1 VVSLVSLESQLAAC
15 VLLVTVRNFLI
26 FEAEGTEVTTGYELL
41 RLQDAA
47 QSEPSCLVLK
57 EQQEDLG
64 KCSNPYRLVTRSVSL
79 WKQWEVQ
86 EEGIVAQDVGWR
98 DPGNAP
104 LVGTEPGGKLRGA
117 RAWCWLTCVGRSH
130 QEDAYLVQQYGE
142 ANGNR
147 KCLCVLT
154 RTGLTLMMQLATSA
168 RSVMASSG
176 SAVVS
181 ATFSEAVST
190 PAVRD

>member
-1 VVSLVSLESQLAAC
+1 VGPLASLESQLAAC
-15 VLLVTVRNFLI
+15 VPLVTVRNFLI
-26 FEAEGTEVTTGYELL
+26 FEAERTEVTTGYELL
-41 RLQDAA
+41 RPQDAA
-47 QSEPSCLVLK
+47 QSEPCCLVLE

-64 KCSNPYRLVTRSVSL
+64 KCNNPYQLVTRSVSL

-104 LVGTEPGGKLRGA
+104 QVGTEPGGKLRGA
-117 RAWCWLTCVGRSH
+117 CAWCWLTRVGRSH

-147 KCLCVLT
+147 KCLRVLT
-154 RTGLTLMMQLATSA
+154 RTGADPDDTACDKCEKRDGVFREC
-168 RSVMASSG
+168 RSISYVLRGCEYSRC
-176 SAVVS
+176 
-181 ATFSEAVST
+181 
-190 PAVRD
+190 P